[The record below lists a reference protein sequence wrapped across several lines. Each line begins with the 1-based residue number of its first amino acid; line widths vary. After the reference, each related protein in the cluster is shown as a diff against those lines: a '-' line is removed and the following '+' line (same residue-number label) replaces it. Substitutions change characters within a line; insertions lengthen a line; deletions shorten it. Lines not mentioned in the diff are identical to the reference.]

1 MDKLVAIASNSDSYT
16 GESYTSERVFLVA
29 TDPYARFSKFRMS
42 TCRSLKM
49 FISAPDS
56 YGFYEIGIVR
66 GRKFVPKYGGRAAG
80 TTLRQR
86 MRKHFVCSH
95 NHKIAKAKRS
105 LYFRYWV
112 TNNDYEARYVEALH
126 IAAMDYPWNKRNEWE
141 QHWAFEDFIAV
152 RMDTGSVGS

>member
-1 MDKLVAIASNSDSYT
+1 
-16 GESYTSERVFLVA
+16 
-29 TDPYARFSKFRMS
+29 
-42 TCRSLKM
+42 M

-95 NHKIAKAKRS
+95 NHKIAKAQ
-105 LYFRYWV
+105 
-112 TNNDYEARYVEALH
+112 E
-126 IAAMDYPWNKRNEWE
+126 
-141 QHWAFEDFIAV
+141 IAV
-152 RMDTGSVGS
+152 FPLLGNKQ